1 MMEMRLEGEKEN
13 EKEDL
18 KNEQNSYLMQQK
30 EKTAAIA
37 SKKIYSKQ
45 FQDSKQVKI

>member
-1 MMEMRLEGEKEN
+1 
-13 EKEDL
+13 
-18 KNEQNSYLMQQK
+18 MQQK

-45 FQDSKQVKI
+45 FQDSKQVKIWKTVHLQSK